1 TSHPL
6 YQQSH
11 TVFSSSRHSFFFTH
25 TAPTEIYTLSL
36 HDALPISSMPAAYN
50 GFKSYWTAKSAG
62 ARASSGGEFPI
73 VHSGWTTWVLRSYK
87 ALPRTLTCGVGRKS
101 WSGVIPAI
109 TGARAAG
116 ICGSRL
122 LAECAWPLTT

>member
-1 TSHPL
+1 MLTP
-6 YQQSH
+6 
-11 TVFSSSRHSFFFTH
+11 V
-25 TAPTEIYTLSL
+25 P
-36 HDALPISSMPAAYN
+36 SMPAAYN

-109 TGARAAG
+109 TGEGGGNLRVAVVGRV
-116 ICGSRL
+116 C
-122 LAECAWPLTT
+122 LAVDDVGVNFC